1 MPAITRLH
9 LKTGAQKNTVFG
21 PAGCSHKGLNL
32 PGTYLSTVETRVL
45 YRAADMILI
54 TGDKEGSLITR
65 TLLQFPCKLVALWI
79 LFTKSWGRIGK
90 VRKYLYGHC
99 CVEFYNKLLKKN
111 RFFRRTN
118 NFEMTP
124 IKLSNYLMHQSTQQT
139 NSEHTQQTKVTDPH
153 YEFLSWSIVN
163 IEVALSLCWRLNY
176 VKKWISW
183 RTMTLTHWVLFF
195 SGMAIPFLFFNFST
209 YLPIVDK

>member
-32 PGTYLSTVETRVL
+32 PGTYLSTVETSVL

-79 LFTKSWGRIGK
+79 LFTKSWGWIGK

-111 RFFRRTN
+111 WFFRRTN

-139 NSEHTQQTKVTDPH
+139 NSTNTSTHTTDQSHRPP
-153 YEFLSWSIVN
+153 L
-163 IEVALSLCWRLNY
+163 
-176 VKKWISW
+176 WISLLVYCKHW
-183 RTMTLTHWVLFF
+183 SSAISMLTVELREEV
-195 SGMAIPFLFFNFST
+195 N
-209 YLPIVDK
+209 